1 MISTCAILKYKVMK
15 RIFIDIFSSILVLS
29 AAYPCVVYASTDSGE
44 YDYDGGV
51 LTFNDRVVYPFIAQ
65 PGPGAYSV
73 KLEIAFHFDVFMCND
88 FENGVRIINLDTKA
102 EETCKVDETCTRL
115 PAGSY
120 LFRVDYC
127 NPLSSERNYE
137 LDMIITETADSEDL
151 PPTGGAE
158 SRSNHNYIVSKIFT
172 DKSGTISRNEVEY
185 FDGLGFPVQ
194 KVQAEASPSGKDL
207 IVLTEYDSYGRP
219 IHEWLPAVLRNGG
232 EFTRVDKV
240 KASSVYINGDTEP
253 FSVTEYEASPLQRAV
268 KNISPGE
275 VWHSRDKCTRTEYFI
290 NRTETYIEQDIE
302 PDLDLGTLD
311 QSDMLSH
318 NFTVSANSGP
328 SVYYVKINVAFPSDF
343 FLSCSNIED
352 DISVKNLETGTES
365 IVKNDYGN
373 VPFPAGTY
381 LIGFGYNNTTAA
393 SMNIDLSIYII
404 YRENDGTPPPSPVTK
419 VTNFLWCNH
428 YKGTTNGDIGVST
441 TGLYEAGQL
450 RVTKV
455 TGADGQVSYT
465 FTDAKEQT
473 VLVRAINGESYHDT
487 YYIYDDRG
495 NLSYVLPP
503 MIGDDVSVEN
513 LNRFAYIYRYDARD
527 RCIQKKL
534 PGMEWVYYVYDK
546 ADRVIFTQTG
556 EQRIRNEWTFSI
568 PDIFGRQVLS
578 GVCKNS
584 LLVGNEIAT
593 AVTASLKTTIASQYK
608 GYIISGVTLHAPTS
622 LSANY
627 YDNYDFKAQTP
638 ELSFES
644 DSLFDDRF
652 GTDGD
657 NMKAKGL
664 LTGTLK
670 AVVDNDGSRYTL
682 SAIYYDRNGRVI
694 QTVEKNHLGGIS
706 RSDTKYDFVGNI
718 LAARESHGIPGNATV
733 DIKYTTFTYD
743 HQGRMLSETVTL
755 NGSDPAAVRY
765 AYDELGRLV
774 GKTYG
779 TGGNAVTEICDYNIQ
794 GWLAE
799 KRSSYFDLKLRYID
813 PRKAETQASYTG
825 NIMECDWAHIGT
837 DADNSLNTYTF
848 AYDGLSRLTGSKRYI
863 DDIASDQ
870 FVERGLSYDKNGN
883 IQTLQR
889 VADGTL
895 ADDLAYRYS
904 GNHLTAISGTT
915 SGTYTYD
922 ANGNMIHDGAN
933 NLALF
938 YNHLNLIEKAEQDG
952 ATLVK
957 YSYLSDNTKLAALD
971 AGANGLYYL
980 GSLVY
985 ESCNGVLSL
994 ESAAFSS
1001 GRIFAAATAGGISYS
1016 PQYHLTDHLGSVR
1029 VIVDNAGE
1037 VVERNDY
1044 YPFGLRWDE
1053 GLLSGNRY
1061 RYNGKEEQSFIGL
1074 PYTDYGARMYEPRFR
1089 LGWNGSD
1096 LLAEKYYPI
1105 SPYVFCLNNP
1115 MKYLDPNGMEI
1126 DISGLS
1132 EDQLKAFELML
1143 LTPEGLQF
1151 VGRYMSKGAT
1161 LQVGDKTYK
1170 FNEEGDRSKDKL
1182 WIRSSEMEGRLGH
1195 NEVYTKVGFQKL
1207 NDDKFGLYNKQSN
1220 IIDGV
1225 HQVIDLKNSLSVE
1238 QAANTL
1244 GHEAFVHADKD
1255 ADALNSMDKKIK
1267 NGYYGTYPDSYR
1279 SDARRIATSGLED
1292 HQTLGR
1298 GEVVKYKKYSQSLV
1312 NVTGNRKFLE
1322 LYNKDVNRY

>member
-1 MISTCAILKYKVMK
+1 MK
-15 RIFIDIFSSILVLS
+15 RIFIDIVIFILVLMT
-29 AAYPCVVYASTDSGE
+29 AYPYAVYASIGSKK

-51 LTFNDRVVYPFIAQ
+51 LTFNDRVVYPFVAQ
-65 PGPGAYSV
+65 PGQGSYSV
-73 KLEIAFHFDVFMCND
+73 QLEIGFHFDVFMCNYFGD
-88 FENGVRIINLDTKA
+88 AVRIINLDTKA
-102 EETCKVDETCTRL
+102 EVTCKVDETYTKL
-115 PAGSY
+115 PAGTY
-120 LFRVDYC
+120 LFRVDYY
-127 NPLSSERNYE
+127 NPSSSAHNYE
-137 LDMIITETADSEDL
+137 LDMIITETVNSEDL

-158 SRSNHNYIVSKIFT
+158 SRNNHNYILSKTFT
-172 DKSGTISRNEVEY
+172 DKSRTISRDEVEY

-194 KVQAEASPSGKDL
+194 KVQAGASPSGKDL
-207 IVLTEYDSYGRP
+207 IVLTEYDSYGQP

-240 KASSVYINGDTEP
+240 KASSVYINEDTEP

-268 KNISPGE
+268 KEISPGE
-275 VWHSRDKCTRTEYFI
+275 VWHSRDKCTRTEYFV

-302 PDLDLGTLD
+302 PDLDLGTLN

-318 NFTVSANSGP
+318 YFTAPANSGP
-328 SVYYVKINVAFPSDF
+328 SVYYVKINVTFPSDF

-352 DISVKNLETGTES
+352 DISVKNLETGTEC
-365 IVKNDYGN
+365 IVKNDDHN
-373 VPFPAGTY
+373 VPFPVGTY
-381 LIGFGYNNTTAA
+381 LIGFGYNNTTAV
-393 SMNIDLSIYII
+393 SMNIDLSLYII
-404 YRENDGTPPPSPVTK
+404 YRENDDTPPPSPVTK
-419 VTNFLWCNH
+419 ETNFLWCNH
-428 YKGTTNGDIGVST
+428 YKGTTNGDIGVSKAK
-441 TGLYEAGQL
+441 LYEAGQL

-473 VLVRAINGESYHDT
+473 VLVRVINGESYHDT

-495 NLSYVLPP
+495 NLCYVLPP
-503 MIGDDVSVEN
+503 MIGDDVTVEN

-556 EQRIRNEWTFSI
+556 EQRIRDEWTFSI
-568 PDIFGRQVLS
+568 PDIFGRQALT

-584 LLVGNEIAT
+584 LLVGTEIAT
-593 AVTASLKTTIASQYK
+593 SVTASLKTAITSQYK

-627 YDNYDFKAQTP
+627 YDNYNFKAQTP

-644 DSLFDDRF
+644 DPQFDDRF

-670 AVVDNDGSRYTL
+670 AVVDDDDSRYTL
-682 SAIYYDRNGRVI
+682 SAIYYDRKGRVI

-706 RSDTKYDFVGNI
+706 RSGTKYDFVGNI
-718 LAARESHGIPGNATV
+718 LTVRESHEIPRNDVA

-743 HQGRMLSETVTL
+743 HQGRMLSESVML
-755 NGSDPAAVRY
+755 NGSDPALVCY
-765 AYDELGRLV
+765 TYDELGRLI
-774 GKTYG
+774 GKTCG
-779 TGGNAVTEICDYNIQ
+779 TGSNAVTEVCDYNIQ
-794 GWLAE
+794 GWLTG
-799 KRSSYFDLKLRYID
+799 KRSNCFEMKLRYID
-813 PRKAETQASYTG
+813 PRKAETQASYSG
-825 NIMECDWAHIGT
+825 NITECDWTHIGT

-848 AYDGLSRLTGSKRYI
+848 AYDGLSRLANSKQYI
-863 DDIASDQ
+863 NDIASDQ

-889 VADGTL
+889 TSGAIL
-895 ADDLAYRYS
+895 ADNLAYSYS
-904 GNHLTAISGTT
+904 GNRLMAISGTT

-922 ANGNMIHDGAN
+922 ANGNMTHDGAN
-933 NLALF
+933 NLDLA
-938 YNHLNLIEKAEQDG
+938 YNHLDLIEKTEQDG
-952 ATLVK
+952 AILAK

-971 AGANGLYYL
+971 AGANGLHYL

-985 ESCNGVLSL
+985 ESHNGALSL

-1001 GRIFAAATAGGISYS
+1001 GRIFATTTAGGISYS
-1016 PQYHLTDHLGSVR
+1016 LQYYLTDHLGSVR

-1044 YPFGLRWDE
+1044 YPFGLRWDD
-1053 GLLSGNRY
+1053 GLLSNNRY

-1096 LLAEKYYPI
+1096 LLAENYYPI

-1126 DISGLS
+1126 DISCLS

-1207 NDDKFGLYNKQSN
+1207 NDDKFSISNKKSN

-1244 GHEAFVHADKD
+1244 GHEAFVHADRD
-1255 ADALNSMDKKIK
+1255 ADALNSMDEKIK

-1279 SDARRIATSGLED
+1279 SDARRIATSGLDD
-1292 HQTLGR
+1292 HQALGR
-1298 GEVVKYKKYSQSLV
+1298 EEIVKYKKYSQSLV
-1312 NVTGNRKFLE
+1312 NITGNPKFIE
-1322 LYNKDVNRY
+1322 LYNKDAKRY